1 MSTNSENRPLNDF
14 SFDRSESDSY
24 KTCPSSITKSVE
36 KQSDQTSPNENIFL
50 IRQYER
56 GVSLPVT
63 MKIDCD
69 DIAFRLSASSPIDTQ
84 LYPTNQ
90 SDFSPS
96 SSAHSEPILLLK
108 AGSISPASSLSLTND
123 QPKIP
128 SWLNTINT
136 ITTTMEG
143 TDRRMFFLY

>member
-96 SSAHSEPILLLK
+96 PSAHSEPILLLK
-108 AGSISPASSLSLTND
+108 AGSISPASSLSLTDD

-128 SWLNTINT
+128 SWLNKINT